1 MADDNDIN
9 RAVLRRQLTAEFGAA
24 LTIDC
29 VANGEEAANAVAATT
44 YDLVVMDIEMPILDG
59 LGATRAIRQREAAL
73 GLHPPLPI
81 IGLSG
86 NARQVRS
93 SGRQA
98 ACACERG
105 LSMMR
110 LGSLHAP
117 LQEHIDVAMTAGMSS
132 YVSKPY
138 DKATMMALIAGLTGM
153 RSADQQL
160 AN

>member
-1 MADDNDIN
+1 VADDNDIN

-59 LGATRAIRQREAAL
+59 LGATRAIRQRETAL

-98 ACACERG
+98 ACACER
-105 LSMMR
+105 
-110 LGSLHAP
+110 
-117 LQEHIDVAMTAGMSS
+117 
-132 YVSKPY
+132 
-138 DKATMMALIAGLTGM
+138 
-153 RSADQQL
+153 
-160 AN
+160 